1 MPNSPIAALPGPPKN
16 GVKPEIDV
24 FFDTLNQA
32 LDPVVTP
39 TFASTSARDSAYSSA
54 IAAGKVGMRCYISNR
69 AGYCS
74 YIHTNSSGKAWVW
87 EPQHNVL
94 MDGHRPSAADAT
106 GTTPCDIILMP
117 AVTLPAGNR
126 RVLVRAS
133 AVVEA
138 LTGACTPRAYV
149 EGPGIASTEA
159 YLQAPLPA
167 VSVQATVSRE
177 WEVVT
182 SGTVAWNM
190 RGINAGA
197 GASVRFVGSILQVVD
212 LGPA

>member
-32 LDPVVTP
+32 LDTVVAP
-39 TFASTSARDSAYSSA
+39 TFASTSARDSAYSSV

-94 MDGHRPSAADAT
+94 LDGHRPSPADAA
-106 GTTPCDIILMP
+106 GTAPVDILLMP
-117 AVTLPAGNR
+117 AVALPPGNR
-126 RVLVRAS
+126 KVSVRAS
-133 AVVEA
+133 SVVEA

-149 EGPGIASTEA
+149 DGPGIASYET
-159 YLQAPLPA
+159 YMQTSLPA
-167 VSVQATVSRE
+167 LSVQGTVSRE
-177 WEVVT
+177 WTVVT
-182 SGTVAWNM
+182 SGTVAWNL

-197 GASVRFVGSILQVVD
+197 GANVRFVGSILQVVD